1 MNPLFDDICP
11 PIEGELIP
19 LHERAYVV
27 RAYRRSPDALVL
39 RGAVRDQKP
48 PGLYIADDPD
58 VITVHHMIVD
68 LTIVIPSM
76 EITEANVVIEVHPD
90 PACPTITARYD
101 QLVGLSI
108 ARGYTH
114 RIRELFG
121 GPRGCSHT
129 TALLQAMGPVA
140 MQSIWS
146 FRVAESRG
154 LGLSVRPPAGEEER
168 QRMVARNLN
177 TCHIWAE
184 GGEHAAAVLSGTV
197 SSIPIPFARR
207 LEALGRDVTEWA
219 PD

>member
-108 ARGYTH
+108 ARGFTH

-129 TALLQAMGPVA
+129 TASGRGGASTDGRPQPEHLSHLGRGWRARCRRPVGH
-140 MQSIWS
+140 
-146 FRVAESRG
+146 RLVHPHP
-154 LGLSVRPPAGEEER
+154 VRPPAGS
-168 QRMVARNLN
+168 AG
-177 TCHIWAE
+177 A
-184 GGEHAAAVLSGTV
+184 
-197 SSIPIPFARR
+197 
-207 LEALGRDVTEWA
+207 
-219 PD
+219 